1 MTANRRQRLLGP
13 VLVLTAMVTSIVSSL
28 GAPLLLTV
36 SRHFDVSLS
45 TAQWSLT
52 VTLLAGAVSS
62 PVLGRLG
69 DGRRRR
75 ETMIGAMAIVTA
87 GGLIAA
93 LAPNFGILVIGRCM
107 QGVGL
112 GLVPLAMATARD
124 ELPAPKVPQMI
135 ALLSVAAAAG
145 IGIGYPI
152 TGLLAQ
158 AWGLRGAYWFG
169 AIACALALL
178 AIAAVIPSTAG
189 RTKSPRLDWL
199 GSAVLAAALVAV
211 LLGIAEGSDWGWGSS
226 RIIALLL
233 GGVALFGLWAVQQLH
248 ADSPLVE
255 LRLLRHPA
263 VLAGDVCAVVLGLAM
278 YMDLSGVVEFVQ
290 IPRSEGFGFS
300 ASPLLAGVVLLP
312 LSALMMAGS
321 RLLPTLVRWLGT
333 RTVLA
338 IGCLITAGSAV
349 FFALLHD
356 SLWEAFA
363 MMGLLGVGLGTTF
376 AAIPSLIVQA
386 VPATET
392 GSAMG
397 FYQVVR
403 YVGFSAGSA
412 LTASAV
418 AAHDTPQGA
427 PTVGGYTLALWISVA
442 ICVIA
447 AALAYVLPARDRTT
461 APTEQLPEDELRQL
475 EQTEGEDYLAIR
487 SQLRA

>member
-1 MTANRRQRLLGP
+1 MTTSRRQQLLGP
-13 VLVLTAMVTSIVSSL
+13 VLILTAMVTSIVSSL

-52 VTLLAGAVSS
+52 VTLLGGAISS

-75 ETMIGAMAIVTA
+75 ETIIGAMAIVTA

-93 LAPNFGILVIGRCM
+93 LAPNFGVLVIGRCM

-124 ELPAPKVPQMI
+124 ELPAPKVAPMI

-152 TGLLAQ
+152 TGVLAQ
-158 AWGLRGAYWFG
+158 QWGLRGAYWFG

-178 AIAAVIPSTAG
+178 AVAAVIPSTAG
-189 RTKSPRLDWL
+189 RAKSARLDWI
-199 GSAVLAAALVAV
+199 GSVVLAAALVAV
-211 LLGIAEGSDWGWGSS
+211 LLGIAQGSDWGWGSP
-226 RIIALLL
+226 RIIGLLV
-233 GGVALFGLWAVQQLH
+233 GGVALFGLWTVQQLST
-248 ADSPLVE
+248 ASPLVE

-263 VLAGDVCAVVLGLAM
+263 VLAGDACGVVLGIAM

-300 ASPLLAGVVLLP
+300 ASPLLGGFVLLP
-312 LSALMMAGS
+312 LSVLMMTGS
-321 RLLPTLVRWLGT
+321 RILPTLVRWLGA

-338 IGCLITAGSAV
+338 IGCLVVAAGAV
-349 FFALLHD
+349 FFALLHS
-356 SLWEAFA
+356 SLWEAFV
-363 MMGLLGVGLGTTF
+363 MMGIVGAGLGTTF
-376 AAIPSLIVQA
+376 AAIPGLIVRA
-386 VPATET
+386 VPAEET

-403 YVGFSAGSA
+403 YVGFSTGSA
-412 LTASAV
+412 LTASVV
-418 AAHDTPQGA
+418 AAHDTSRGL
-427 PTVGGYTLALWISVA
+427 PTVSGYTLTLWISVA
-442 ICVIA
+442 ICAVA
-447 AALAYVLPARDRTT
+447 SVLAYVLPARDHKV
-461 APTEQLPEDELRQL
+461 APAEQLPEEEVWLL
-475 EQTEGEDYLAIR
+475 EETDGDDYLAVEAR
-487 SQLRA
+487 